1 MSLLHYPGEEFKLG
15 RKKLGEREERK
26 GDLVL
31 PVPASVVP
39 FPAWGRAGCAAAPG
53 LCALP
58 TGAAGECWSTGSCP
72 SIASGRASLPRGS
85 RDGRTPVW
93 GTAGVPTASR
103 LCRPGAEL
111 PFTSALRR
119 GRLGFLRGFL
129 FFFARSMLQLS
140 FG

>member
-31 PVPASVVP
+31 TVLVSVVP
-39 FPAWGRAGCAAAPG
+39 FPAWGHAGRAVVPG

-58 TGAAGECWSTGSCP
+58 AGATGGCGSTGSCL
-72 SIASGRASLPRGS
+72 SIASGRASLPRSS
-85 RDGRTPVW
+85 RAGRAGQSLAW

-103 LCRPGAEL
+103 FCRP
-111 PFTSALRR
+111 
-119 GRLGFLRGFL
+119 RLQ
-129 FFFARSMLQLS
+129 ART
-140 FG
+140 GG